1 MSINL
6 EAVASRTVEPATAST
21 NEPLILNSIAN
32 EISRALTY
40 VTVAKIAYE
49 MGQPERGVAAYQTAA
64 EAEAE
69 AQRMAG
75 LLGHPAC
82 TIALKQLDGY
92 RLILEDSRHNNFQF
106 APSLRQPSL
115 N

>member
-1 MSINL
+1 MSTNL
-6 EAVASRTVEPATAST
+6 QTVAPRGIEPATVSI

-40 VTVAKIAYE
+40 VTVAKIAYD
-49 MGQPERGVAAYQTAA
+49 MGQAERGASAYETAA

-69 AQRMAG
+69 ACRMTA
-75 LLGHPAC
+75 LLGHPARA
-82 TIALKQLDGY
+82 IALKQLDGY
-92 RLILEDSRHNNFQF
+92 RLVLQDAQQNNFP
-106 APSLRQPSL
+106 PSLRQPSL